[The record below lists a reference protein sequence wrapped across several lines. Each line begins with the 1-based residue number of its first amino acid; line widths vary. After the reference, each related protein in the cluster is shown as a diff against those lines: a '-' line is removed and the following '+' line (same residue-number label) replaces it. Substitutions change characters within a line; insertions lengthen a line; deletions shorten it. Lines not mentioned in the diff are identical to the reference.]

1 VTDAKEQ
8 QEQPDLVQVTETR
21 QAYEA
26 ELIALKL
33 REAGIDA
40 QVLDQSFKLE
50 PLPNVRSFSV
60 VRVMVPAG
68 QEAAA
73 RKALAE
79 TQPIPE
85 DAEAAD
91 D

>member
-1 VTDAKEQ
+1 MESEAG
-8 QEQPDLVQVTETR
+8 DLVQVTETKEVF
-21 QAYEA
+21 EA

-50 PLPNVRSFSV
+50 PLPNVRAFSV
-60 VRVMVPAG
+60 VRVMVPAS
-68 QEAAA
+68 QEPAA
-73 RKALAE
+73 RKALSE
-79 TQPIPE
+79 DKSLPE
-85 DAEAAD
+85 DAEQAED